1 MYNNQ
6 TPPIKIR
13 QMVADADRKETTPDI
28 IFVVLGALAGSFLL
42 LLVIYFIFKLDIW
55 MPILKIIV
63 GIAFVMLIQKLFGLF
78 GEKIKSNLFQ
88 GYRDPNSK
96 AYETYYK

>member
-1 MYNNQ
+1 MYNNP

-13 QMVADADRKETTPDI
+13 QMVADADRNETTPDI
-28 IFVVLGALAGSFLL
+28 IFIVLGDLAGSFLL

-55 MPILKIIV
+55 TPILKIIV

-88 GYRDPNSK
+88 DYRDPNSK